1 MPLKTFVKVGKITN
15 LSEARYCA
23 GMGVDLLGFCTLKGN
38 ENYLAPSLFQE
49 IRGWIT
55 GPSIVA
61 EIYGLKNKTDLEGI
75 LSDYK
80 PDYLEMGLQELD
92 LLGDVPLPFILSKPE
107 GGSLAALRQ
116 EPRFILLKDLAD
128 DAVPYP
134 CLAEVRS
141 LQDVQR
147 ALSFPYIVGIA
158 MNGSPEISPGL
169 KEYELLAEILEY
181 LEDVD

>member
-23 GMGVDLLGFCTLKGN
+23 GMGVDLLGFCTIKGN
-38 ENYLAPSLFQE
+38 ENYLSPPLFQE

-61 EIYGLKNKTDLEGI
+61 EIYGLKNRNDLDSI
-75 LSDYK
+75 LSEYK
-80 PDYLEMGLQELD
+80 PDYLEMGLQELEI
-92 LLGDVPLPFILSKPE
+92 LGEVPLPFILSKPE
-107 GGSLAALRQ
+107 GGSLAVLRQ
-116 EPRFILLKDLAD
+116 EPRFILLRDLAD
-128 DAVPYP
+128 NAVPYS

-147 ALSFPYIVGIA
+147 ALSFPNIVGIA

-169 KEYELLAEILEY
+169 KEYALLAEILEQ
-181 LEDVD
+181 LEDAD